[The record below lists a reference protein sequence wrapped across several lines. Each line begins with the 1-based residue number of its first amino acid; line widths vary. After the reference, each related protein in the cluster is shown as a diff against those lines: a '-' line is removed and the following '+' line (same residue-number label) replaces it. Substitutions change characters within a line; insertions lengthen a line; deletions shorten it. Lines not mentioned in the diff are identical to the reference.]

1 MLKNEK
7 IHDLPVV
14 ILAGGFG
21 TRISENKS
29 SLPKGLVKI
38 GNDPIIYHI
47 IKYFKA
53 YGLKKFIICTGYKQK
68 YIKNYF
74 DKNKKFEDLKILII
88 YTGLK
93 SNTGL
98 RIKKIKKLV
107 NENFFLTYCDGLSNI
122 NLNILFK
129 KFNKSKKL
137 GILTAVN
144 PQSRFGILSIKGE
157 ENIYNFDEKTKLF
170 NIWINAGYYIFNKKI
185 FDYIKGKNPIFEK
198 ETLKNVAKKKLIIS
212 YKHGGFW
219 KCMDTIKDR
228 KELISIWKHKRKKIP
243 WKIWK

>member
-98 RIKKIKKLV
+98 RIKKIKKLI

-170 NIWINAGYYIFNKKI
+170 NIGSMLDIIYSIKK
-185 FDYIKGKNPIFEK
+185 F
-198 ETLKNVAKKKLIIS
+198 
-212 YKHGGFW
+212 
-219 KCMDTIKDR
+219 
-228 KELISIWKHKRKKIP
+228 
-243 WKIWK
+243 